1 MIAREIVRK
10 IVELLERE
18 SMDYMVVGGIASMH
32 HAVPRFT
39 KDADFVVAAPSAALE
54 KVLEKLPP
62 EFTVDPQARMELFT
76 GTMRWVIE
84 VRGTVYKI
92 EFFLL
97 GGDQHH
103 LEEFKRRQRVWLP
116 LIERE
121 TWLATA
127 EDMIV
132 QKLRWARPQD
142 VADVTDILSVSR
154 GALDFPYIEKWCREH
169 KTWERL
175 QDIRRSVEESLTPP
189 KVPPPDL

>member
-1 MIAREIVRK
+1 MIVREIVRK

-32 HAVPRFT
+32 HAV
-39 KDADFVVAAPSAALE
+39 
-54 KVLEKLPP
+54 
-62 EFTVDPQARMELFT
+62 PQARMELFT

-142 VADVTDILSVSR
+142 VADVADILSVSR